1 MPAGERRARY
11 SCMKKSTAKD
21 VLDEMTKEDLVAWI
35 RSQIYLQ
42 PKRSDVLYL
51 RWQRQSAEV
60 LEEMQKENRA
70 LDGVDFKERD
80 RLAVRFNESSDPA
93 EKMRLLNL
101 MSPYNKAMSDH
112 LKRSE
117 AIDRKSKR
125 VDALYEQIDIERQKE
140 NGRRTA

>member
-1 MPAGERRARY
+1 
-11 SCMKKSTAKD
+11 MKKSTAKD

-35 RSQIYLQ
+35 RSQVYLQ

-60 LEEMQKENRA
+60 LEDMQKENRA

-80 RLAVRFNESSDPA
+80 RLAVQFNESNDSA
-93 EKMRLLNL
+93 EKMLLLDL

-117 AIDRKSKR
+117 AIDRKRKR
-125 VDALYEQIDIERQKE
+125 VDALYEQIDLERQKE
-140 NGRRTA
+140 NGRRSA

>member
-1 MPAGERRARY
+1 
-11 SCMKKSTAKD
+11 MKKSTAKD
-21 VLDEMTKEDLVAWI
+21 VLDEMTKEDLAAWI

-60 LEEMQKENRA
+60 LEDMQKENRA

-80 RLAVRFNESSDPA
+80 RLAVKFNESSDSA
-93 EKMRLLNL
+93 EKVRLLDL

-125 VDALYEQIDIERQKE
+125 VDALYEQFDVERQKE
-140 NGRRTA
+140 NGRRSA

>member
-1 MPAGERRARY
+1 MAKQAV
-11 SCMKKSTAKD
+11 KD

-35 RSQIYLQ
+35 KSHHFFSR

-51 RWQRQSAEV
+51 RWERQSAEV

-80 RLAVRFNESSDPA
+80 RLAIRFNESKDPE
-93 EKMRLLNL
+93 EKLRLIKLIE
-101 MSPYNKAMSDH
+101 PYDKAMSIH
-112 LKRSE
+112 IKRSQ

-140 NGRRTA
+140 NGRRSA

>member
-1 MPAGERRARY
+1 MAKQAV
-11 SCMKKSTAKD
+11 KD

-35 RSQIYLQ
+35 RSHHFSR

-51 RWQRQSAEV
+51 RWERQSAEV

-80 RLAVRFNESSDPA
+80 RLAVRFNESNDSA
-93 EKMRLLNL
+93 ERLRLLEL
-101 MSPYNKAMSDH
+101 MAPYNKAMSDH
-112 LKRSE
+112 IKRSQ

-125 VDALYEQIDIERQKE
+125 VDALYEQIDTERQKE
-140 NGRRTA
+140 SGRRSA